1 MKKLTDAATDSDT
14 INSLFLKRPVRVDFY
29 FPPGKIDPK
38 DIRLL
43 MINDGQD
50 LITMNFDKI
59 ISRSY
64 LGEQIYPLLC
74 VGIHCGEDRK
84 NEYGTAN
91 ILNYKGQGA
100 KAALYSEFIFKELI
114 PYFKKTYNIAS
125 FSEKSFCGFSLGGL
139 SALDIV
145 WNHPNEFSK
154 VGVFSGS
161 LWWRSVSKKDPA
173 FSDEVHRIMHNEIKK
188 GDYYPWLKFFFEA
201 GTLDETA
208 DRNGNGIIDSIDDT
222 LALIDELT
230 KLGYDPSTDIHY
242 MQISGGRHNVATWA
256 QALPEFLKWGWGRR
270 GK

>member
-1 MKKLTDAATDSDT
+1 MKRLTDTDTDAHSID
-14 INSLFLKRPVRVDFY
+14 SLYLKRQVLVDFY
-29 FPPGKIDPK
+29 FPPGKMDLN

-50 LITMNFDKI
+50 LITMNFNKI
-59 ISRSY
+59 ISQLYR
-64 LGEQIYPLLC
+64 EDRIYPLLC
-74 VGIHCGEDRK
+74 LGIHCGEDRK

-100 KAALYSEFIFKELI
+100 KAASYSNFIFEELI
-114 PYFKKTYNIAS
+114 PYIKETYNIDT

-139 SALDIV
+139 GALDIV
-145 WNHPNEFSK
+145 WNHPKKFSK

-161 LWWRSVSKKDPA
+161 LWWRSLSGTDPE
-173 FSDEVHRIMHNEIKK
+173 FSDDLHRIMHNEIKK

-222 LALIDELT
+222 LALIDELSQ
-230 KLGYDPSTDIHY
+230 KGYDTATDIHY
-242 MQISGGRHNVATWA
+242 LQISGGRHNVGTWA
-256 QALPEFLKWGWGRR
+256 QAFPEFLKWGWG
-270 GK
+270 K